1 MDPTE
6 PSGWPPLPERPAP
19 PPAATWPGSS
29 QPPGWAPPG
38 PPGWGAPP
46 PPRTGRRIG
55 WILAGVA
62 ALLAVALV
70 ASVLVL
76 RPSPQVGSA
85 SRALAGNPAGG
96 APADPQVE
104 AERLLARRAKA
115 VLGNNR
121 AAFLA
126 TVDKRR
132 KRWYRAQATLF
143 ARMRTVPFSAL
154 AYRVIDPRNRAGSRV
169 TRRYAP
175 DRVYLPEVE
184 ARYRFKGQDRRPVLG
199 RVFYT
204 FVQTSSGWRIAN
216 QGEAGRQDVEIWDSG
231 PVRTLRSARSLVVYH
246 PGSEALAG
254 RLLQAAERAYGQVE
268 ATWPSRWDRKVVI
281 LVPRDEAE
289 AERLVARDLSRVA
302 ALVHAQS
309 SNGRTLGNRLVVN
322 ASKLPGYD
330 PLNLQLVITHE
341 MTHVATYTLGDGVP
355 LLLVEGFA
363 DYTALRPH
371 RLSLAESRPVLAGQ
385 VEEGRFTGRLPSNG
399 DLLGRNTPLAYDA
412 ASSFCQWVADS
423 FGEQRLREL
432 YRVLAVSSAPGAANL
447 DRGLRRVLGLSRR
460 AAEARWAAWV
470 REQL

>member
-6 PSGWPPLPERPAP
+6 PRGWPPLPERPAA
-19 PPAATWPGSS
+19 PPAAPWPDWS
-29 QPPGWAPPG
+29 QPPGAAPPG

-46 PPRTGRRIG
+46 PPRPGRRSG
-55 WILAGVA
+55 WVLAGVA

-76 RPSPQVGSA
+76 RPSLQVGSA
-85 SRALAGNPAGG
+85 PRALGGKPAGG
-96 APADPQVE
+96 LPADPQV
-104 AERLLARRAKA
+104 AAQRLLTKRAKA

-154 AYRVIDPRNRAGSRV
+154 AYRVTGPRNHAGSRV

-184 ARYRFKGQDRRPVLG
+184 ARYRLKGQDQRPVLG
-199 RVFYT
+199 RLFYT
-204 FVQTSSGWRIAN
+204 FVQTGSGWRIASH
-216 QGEAGRQDVEIWDSG
+216 GEAGRQDVEIWDSG
-231 PVRTLRSARSLVVYH
+231 LVKTLRRARTLVVYH
-246 PGSEALAG
+246 PGSEELAG
-254 RLLQAAERAYGQVE
+254 RLLQAAERAYGQVA
-268 ATWPSRWDRKVVI
+268 ATWPYRWDRKVVI

-289 AERLVARDLSRVA
+289 GERLVARDLSRVA
-302 ALVHAQS
+302 ALVHAQT

-322 ASKLPGYD
+322 SSKLPGYD

-371 RLSLAESRPVLAGQ
+371 RLSLAESRPVLAEQ
-385 VEEGRFTGRLPSNG
+385 VRNGRFDGTLPGND
-399 DLLGRNTPLAYDA
+399 DLLGRDTPLAYDS
-412 ASSFCQWVADS
+412 ASSFCLWVAES
-423 FGEQRLREL
+423 FGEQRLRAL
-432 YRVLAVSSAPGAANL
+432 YRVFATSIAPSAANL

-460 AAEARWAAWV
+460 TAETRWAAWV
-470 REQL
+470 RERL